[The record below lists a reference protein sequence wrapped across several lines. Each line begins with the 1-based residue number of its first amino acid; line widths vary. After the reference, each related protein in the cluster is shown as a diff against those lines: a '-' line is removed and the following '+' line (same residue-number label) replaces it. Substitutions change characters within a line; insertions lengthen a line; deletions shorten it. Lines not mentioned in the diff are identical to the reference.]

1 MISFINNNKKEGGRG
16 NGFTL
21 IEMLVA
27 VALFSII
34 STMAF
39 TALYYIMDASTK
51 TKTIK
56 LVVNNLNMTLESM
69 SREIRVGYDYTC
81 NRGTVPISGGSD
93 CGSGASIL
101 AFKTKEGN
109 NAYFRYNSISKTI
122 ERKVSGKDTNAVSLI
137 GDDVQIDKFKFYV
150 TGTTTGNSTQPKVL
164 MVLEGSTKRSD
175 IDTVFNIQ
183 TTVSQRKLAP

>member
-1 MISFINNNKKEGGRG
+1 MMFCVNNNKKEGKIY

-34 STMAF
+34 STLAF

-69 SREIRVGYDYTC
+69 SRELRVGYDYTC
-81 NRGTVPISGGSD
+81 NRGTMPISGGSD
-93 CGSGASIL
+93 CSSGASIL
-101 AFKTKEGN
+101 AFKTKDGN

-150 TGTTTGNSTQPKVL
+150 TGTTSGDNVQPKVL
-164 MVLEGSTKRSD
+164 MVLEGSTKRHD
-175 IDTVFNIQ
+175 VDTIFNIQ
-183 TTVSQRKLAP
+183 TTVSQRKLSP